1 MGDRLGDSNPLL
13 ENTACVPD
21 TNQGLSVARVAG
33 LAKPE
38 REYLAQAKTLAKMRA
53 FLCKAKGIPTT
64 ACRSLRHFI
73 YDNE

>member
-1 MGDRLGDSNPLL
+1 MQACRVSPEPHCVGDRLGDSNPLL

-33 LAKPE
+33 LAKRE
-38 REYLAQAKTLAKMRA
+38 REGLAE
-53 FLCKAKGIPTT
+53 GIPTT